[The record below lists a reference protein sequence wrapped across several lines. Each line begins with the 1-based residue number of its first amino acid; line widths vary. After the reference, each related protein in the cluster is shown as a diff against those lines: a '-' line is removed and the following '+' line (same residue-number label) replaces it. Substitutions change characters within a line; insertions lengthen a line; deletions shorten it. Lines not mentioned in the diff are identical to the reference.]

1 MDTRSLRNRLKG
13 LATKMPPAKMRPS
26 VIITISRFDPD
37 NLPKPLPVEMA
48 FRTDK
53 AGVRHPFPVD
63 DGIDTATHWHYRDEA
78 SLAALTKRFE
88 REYGARTRAPGDP
101 PNLLVHLVD
110 ADEIEARN
118 ARSES

>member
-1 MDTRSLRNRLKG
+1 MNLRSLSKRLEA
-13 LATKMPPAKMRPS
+13 LAANVPCAPMRRM
-26 VIITISRFDPD
+26 VIITVSRYDPD
-37 NLPKPLPVEMA
+37 NPPKPFPVEVA

-110 ADEIEARN
+110 GDEIEARN